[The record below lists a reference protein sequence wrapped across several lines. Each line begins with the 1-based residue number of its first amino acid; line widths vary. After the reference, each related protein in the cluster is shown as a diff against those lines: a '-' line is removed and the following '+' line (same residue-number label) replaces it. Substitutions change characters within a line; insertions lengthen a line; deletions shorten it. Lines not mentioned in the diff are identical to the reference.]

1 MKVPTEFEGVFRDIE
16 LTEREIGFLTWLA
29 GGDSRPI
36 ENLKSLIQKIR
47 ATRVIGNALQTSN
60 ESLAPSAS
68 RQPEV
73 SP

>member
-16 LTEREIGFLTWLA
+16 LTE
-29 GGDSRPI
+29 
-36 ENLKSLIQKIR
+36 
-47 ATRVIGNALQTSN
+47 RVIGNALQTSN

-68 RQPEV
+68 RPPEG